1 MTGFGDFVNVDA
13 DYNAKAYNFT
23 TGGFSVGIDY
33 RLTDY
38 LAVGAMGEYSHTW
51 TNLTPAGDI
60 DVDSGRG
67 GVYLTLF
74 EHGFYLD
81 GGIYGGHNVY
91 NSSRAALGGLANG
104 GTDGAEFGTFVAA
117 GYDWHVGQLTV
128 GPIASLQYT
137 YAGIDSFTEKGSLAP
152 LAIHSQSAES
162 LRTDFGFRASY
173 NWQVGKVLVQPTLQA
188 AWEHE
193 YKYTDLPMIAGFAG
207 DPSASDTF
215 VGPNEGHD
223 SAIIS
228 AGVTAYWTPTISTYI
243 DYDGQLGRD
252 RYNSNGVT
260 GGVRISF

>member
-1 MTGFGDFVNVDA
+1 
-13 DYNAKAYNFT
+13 
-23 TGGFSVGIDY
+23 
-33 RLTDY
+33 
-38 LAVGAMGEYSHTW
+38 MGEYSHTW

-74 EHGFYLD
+74 SHGFYLD
-81 GGIYGGHNVY
+81 GAIYGGHNVY
-91 NSSRAALGGLANG
+91 NSSRAALGGVANG
-104 GTDGAEFGTFVAA
+104 GTGGAEFSTFAAA
-117 GYDWHVGQLTV
+117 GYDWHVGKLTV
-128 GPIASLQYT
+128 GSIASIQYT
-137 YAGIDSFTEKGSLAP
+137 YAGINSFTETGSLAP
-152 LAIHSQSAES
+152 MAIHSQSAES

-193 YKYTDLPMIAGFAG
+193 YKYSDLPIIAGFAG
-207 DPSASDTF
+207 EPSASDTF
-215 VGPNEGHD
+215 VGPDENHD

-252 RYNSNGVT
+252 RYNSNGLT